1 MFRCGITG
9 ATGVLGKKLVK
20 NLPFRFYHFKKD
32 ITKPNEVRD
41 WVNKHRF
48 DLIIHLAAVVPADE
62 VKKNYKKA
70 LNVNVTGTKNL
81 INSLLKKKEKPKWFF
96 YSSTSHVYKLNKKLI
111 LTGENEVAKPQSSYG
126 KTKLISEKYL
136 TRRLKNKEISLCI
149 GRIFSFTDK
158 NQKKPF
164 VIPSMID
171 KITNNNSKKIE
182 IINLN
187 HYRDFLSTSDI
198 TKIIYQ
204 LFKKKS
210 EGVFNIGSGE
220 PIHIEKIA
228 TLLCKKNKKTF
239 IKTKKINLPTYLI
252 ANIKKL
258 SKVYSLPK
266 RQFKNNLKYFY

>member
-204 LFKKKS
+204 LF
-210 EGVFNIGSGE
+210 
-220 PIHIEKIA
+220 
-228 TLLCKKNKKTF
+228 
-239 IKTKKINLPTYLI
+239 
-252 ANIKKL
+252 
-258 SKVYSLPK
+258 
-266 RQFKNNLKYFY
+266 